1 LLRPQLAVGERGDP
15 AQHSEMGAKPFDGYE
30 AGFARFFRTRL
41 DPIEEIAGFCVRG
54 GRAGRPVGQS
64 R

>member
-1 LLRPQLAVGERGDP
+1 
-15 AQHSEMGAKPFDGYE
+15 MGAKPFDGYE

-54 GRAGRPVGQS
+54 GRAGRPVG
-64 R
+64 